1 MRTRP
6 PPRHIQHQRDRSN
19 INMIAN
25 RDKCPASAAIV
36 TIDNKPLTTNTMRQ
50 HDSTKTRKKHTEVID
65 MDKDLKAHC
74 QQAIK
79 TLHDCLER
87 EQRQYGDE
95 HDRVAFME
103 HEAPAPDPC
112 VETYNELL
120 ETILKTD
127 EPVADIIDTLELGEL
142 RARVM
147 GDLSKAQS

>member
-1 MRTRP
+1 
-6 PPRHIQHQRDRSN
+6 
-19 INMIAN
+19 
-25 RDKCPASAAIV
+25 
-36 TIDNKPLTTNTMRQ
+36 
-50 HDSTKTRKKHTEVID
+50 